1 MGNYKLLSQSNKSVD
16 QRTFRQNTLELR
28 HTSDTELQ
36 KSLPYKGQEN
46 IALEVVRELAWI
58 SDTKVTCGDVGS

>member
-1 MGNYKLLSQSNKSVD
+1 M
-16 QRTFRQNTLELR
+16 LELR
-28 HTSDTELQ
+28 NTSDTELQ
-36 KSLPYKGQEN
+36 KCLPYKGQEN